1 MHAGMKRA
9 VPKAFLAAIA
19 LVSLGGVLWMPT
31 RPKEQDLDIVRE
43 REVRELVRELER
55 DLLRNGQ
62 LELFNHVVPGE
73 TKAWDERADAVRHG
87 LVELMKIKRLRFTDV
102 QLSVTGTK
110 ALVQIVVSGYAPDA
124 VGHLNPHTRTVL
136 LRLEKH
142 PTGWKVSISTPSPR
156 LTDGK
161 AV

>member
-1 MHAGMKRA
+1 MHPGMKRA
-9 VPKAFLAAIA
+9 APKALLAAIA

-31 RPKEQDLDIVRE
+31 RPEEQDLDIVRE
-43 REVRELVRELER
+43 REVREFVRELER

-62 LELFNHVVPGE
+62 LELFNHIVPGE

-87 LVELMKIKRLRFTDV
+87 LVELMKVKRPRFTDV

-110 ALVQIVVSGYAPDA
+110 ALVQIVVSGYAAEA
-124 VGHLNPHTRTVL
+124 VGHLNPHTQSVL

-142 PTGWKVSISTPSPR
+142 ATGWKVVDIYPR
-156 LTDGK
+156 PKTH
-161 AV
+161 

>member
-1 MHAGMKRA
+1 MKRA

-87 LVELMKIKRLRFTDV
+87 LVELMKLKRLRFTDV